1 MVGIVGKPN
10 TGKSTFFNATT
21 MASVPV
27 ASYPFTTIEPNVG
40 VAYVRKK
47 CVCEELGVVDNPKNS
62 VCIDHNRFIPF
73 KLVDTAGL
81 VPGAWEG
88 RGLGNEFLDKISRAD
103 ALIHVVDAAGAT
115 DLEGMPVATKSH
127 DPLEDVDFL
136 VEELVRWFDGILD
149 KDWHR
154 MARKAE
160 TNRESIEYAIYDK
173 LTGLNFSLEQ
183 IQEALGLV
191 EADPC
196 RAVGWKQEDRLDLTR
211 NLIRFA
217 RPILIAANKIDIPEV
232 ENNIKRLIDAGN
244 TVFSTSAVSELVLR
258 KAAEKEYIRYLAG
271 DADFRLLDSSGMTD
285 KQVRALE
292 AIREKVLKRFGSTG
306 VQQIL
311 NYAVFDVL
319 RQIVVYPVAN
329 ADRLSDG
336 SGNVLPDAYLLR
348 SGSTVKNLA
357 EKIHSEIAEKIL
369 FAIDARTKMRLGPSH
384 PLKDGDVIEIV
395 TAARKQKA

>member
-27 ASYPFTTIEPNVG
+27 ASYPFTTIEPNIG
-40 VAYVRKK
+40 VAYVRKG

-62 VCIDHNRFIPF
+62 VCIDHIRFIPF

-103 ALIHVVDAAGAT
+103 ALIHVVDAAGST
-115 DLEGMPVATKSH
+115 DSEGVPVAPGSH

-136 VEELVRWFDGILD
+136 VEELVRWFEGILG
-149 KDWHR
+149 KDWQR

-160 TNRESIEYAIYDK
+160 TRSESIEQTIHAK
-173 LTGLNFSLEQ
+173 LTGLNFTVEQ
-183 IQEALGLV
+183 IHEAIGLV

-196 RAVGWKQEDRLDLTR
+196 KAVKWKQRDRLDLAR
-211 NLIRFA
+211 NLIQVA
-217 RPILIAANKIDIPEV
+217 RPILIAANKIDIPTAEANV
-232 ENNIKRLIDAGN
+232 DRIRNAGH
-244 TVFSTSAVSELVLR
+244 TVFPTSAVSELALR
-258 KAAEKEYIRYLAG
+258 RAAEKGYIRYLAG
-271 DADFRLLDSSGMTD
+271 DTDLQVLDSSGMMD

-292 AIREKVLKRFGSTG
+292 AIRERVLKRFGGTG

-319 RQIVVYPVAN
+319 RRIVVYPVAN
-329 ADRLSDG
+329 AERLTDG
-336 SGNVLPDAYLLR
+336 SGNVLPDAYLTP
-348 SGSTVKNLA
+348 SGSTVRNLA
-357 EKIHSEIAEKIL
+357 EKIHSEIAENIL
-369 FAIDARTKMRLGPSH
+369 FAIDARTKVRLGPSH

-395 TAARKQKA
+395 SAAHRSKP